1 VTPVARSPSNFRLDT
16 RYIYMSPLHLHTEEI
31 AIVVYPNPMSGI
43 AEQVM
48 PTRCVIQTGMY
59 DDEHERPT

>member
-1 VTPVARSPSNFRLDT
+1 
-16 RYIYMSPLHLHTEEI
+16 MSPLHLHTEEI